1 MKKICVLCGKEF
13 DAVGRNASRRKYCD
27 NIHYVK
33 CQYCG
38 KEFIVEDPAN
48 GIPKTCS
55 KECANKL
62 KIKKMQETMQ
72 DKYGIT
78 NPSQNS
84 EMLKRAASSRKSVS
98 AQTVSKYKI
107 TMLSKYG
114 TDSPIK
120 VPEIRQQIENTN
132 LQKYGEINPAKSDI
146 IRQKISISLQSEESQ
161 FQYKETSLSHFG
173 TERPAQNE
181 VIKNKMKETCER
193 KYGTEWATQNSEVQ
207 KKISESMRKVYSEN
221 PEISKKII
229 ESVNTTCKLKYG
241 VDWPCQLSQCREAA
255 NSIISSRN
263 KEIAEKIESL
273 GLTVELE
280 KHIGK
285 YSFDLCIE
293 SIKTLIE
300 INPTYTHNA
309 VGNHWNPN
317 GLDSKYHKNKSE
329 AAKKHGYR
337 CIHVFDWDDENKI
350 INLLQPKTSTGAR
363 KCEIGLVF
371 EDDCDAFLDKFHL
384 QNTCKGQVVRLGLFY
399 QDQLVQ
405 VMTFGK
411 PRYNKNYEWELL
423 RLCSDSKHLISG
435 GAERLFKYFVNTFNP
450 QSIISYCDLSKFTG
464 SVYYKLGMTHLRNT
478 APTKVWSKWDS
489 KITDSLLRQR
499 GYDQLFG
506 TDYGKG
512 TSNEALMLE
521 HGWFPVY
528 DCGQAV
534 YEWKGTVDDKTNL

>member
-300 INPTYTHNA
+300 INP
-309 VGNHWNPN
+309 
-317 GLDSKYHKNKSE
+317 
-329 AAKKHGYR
+329 
-337 CIHVFDWDDENKI
+337 
-350 INLLQPKTSTGAR
+350 ST
-363 KCEIGLVF
+363 E
-371 EDDCDAFLDKFHL
+371 ES
-384 QNTCKGQVVRLGLFY
+384 
-399 QDQLVQ
+399 
-405 VMTFGK
+405 
-411 PRYNKNYEWELL
+411 
-423 RLCSDSKHLISG
+423 CS
-435 GAERLFKYFVNTFNP
+435 
-450 QSIISYCDLSKFTG
+450 
-464 SVYYKLGMTHLRNT
+464 T
-478 APTKVWSKWDS
+478 ATW
-489 KITDSLLRQR
+489 
-499 GYDQLFG
+499 
-506 TDYGKG
+506 
-512 TSNEALMLE
+512 
-521 HGWFPVY
+521 
-528 DCGQAV
+528 
-534 YEWKGTVDDKTNL
+534 

>member
-13 DAVGRNASRRKYCD
+13 EAVGRNASRRKYCD
-27 NIHYVK
+27 NMHYAK

-38 KEFIVEDPAN
+38 KEFVVDDPAN
-48 GIPKTCS
+48 SIPKTCS

-72 DKYGIT
+72 DKYGII
-78 NPSQNS
+78 NSSQNPK
-84 EMLKRAASSRKSVS
+84 MLKRAVASRKSISTQSVL
-98 AQTVSKYKI
+98 KYKN

-114 TDSPIK
+114 VDSPIK
-120 VPEIRQQIENTN
+120 VPEIRKQIEDTN
-132 LQKYGEINPAKSDI
+132 LQKYGNINPAKNSEI
-146 IRQKISISLQSEESQ
+146 KHKISKSLKSEEVQ
-161 FQYKETSLSHFG
+161 NKYRETSLSHFG
-173 TERPAQNE
+173 TEWPAQNE
-181 VIKNKMKETCER
+181 VIKNKMKETCEK
-193 KYGTEWATQNSEVQ
+193 KYGTEWATQNPEVQ
-207 KKISESMRKVYSEN
+207 KKISNTVRKVYSEN

-241 VDWPCQLSQCREAA
+241 VDWPCQLSQCREAT

-280 KHIGK
+280 KHLGK
-285 YSFDLCIE
+285 YSFDICIE

-300 INPTYTHNA
+300 IDPTYTHNA

-337 CIHVFDWDDENKI
+337 CIHVFDWDDESKI

-423 RLCSDSKHLISG
+423 RLCSDSKYLISG
-435 GAERLFKYFVNTFNP
+435 GAERLFKYFVNTFTP

-464 SVYYKLGMTHLRNT
+464 SVYYKLGMIHLRNT

-521 HGWFPVY
+521 HGWLPVY

-534 YEWKGTVDDKTNL
+534 YEWKGIGR

>member
-1 MKKICVLCGKEF
+1 MKKICVLCGREF
-13 DAVGRNASRRKYCD
+13 DAVGRNASRRKYCG

-33 CQYCG
+33 CQYCD
-38 KEFIVEDPAN
+38 KEFVVDDPAN

-62 KIKKMQETMQ
+62 KIKNMQETMQ

-84 EMLKRAASSRKSVS
+84 EMLKRAASSRKSVL
-98 AQTVSKYKI
+98 AQTVSKYKN

-132 LQKYGEINPAKSDI
+132 LQKYGEINPAKSDV

-161 FQYKETSLSHFG
+161 SQYKETSLSHFG

-181 VIKNKMKETCER
+181 VIKNRMKETCER
-193 KYGTEWATQNSEVQ
+193 KYGTEWAAQNSEVQ
-207 KKISESMRKVYSEN
+207 KKISESMRKVYLEN

-241 VDWPCQLSQCREAA
+241 VDWPCQLSQCREAT

-263 KEIAEKIESL
+263 KGIAEKIESL

-280 KHIGK
+280 KHLEK
-285 YSFDLCIE
+285 YSFDICIE

-300 INPTYTHNA
+300 VNPTYTHNA
-309 VGNHWNPN
+309 IGNHWNPN
-317 GLDSKYHKNKSE
+317 GLDSKYHKNKSDV
-329 AAKKHGYR
+329 AKKHGYR
-337 CIHVFDWDDENKI
+337 CIHVFDWDDMEKI
-350 INLLQPKTSTGAR
+350 INLLQHRTSIGAR
-363 KCEIGLVF
+363 KCKTGLVF
-371 EDDCDAFLDKFHL
+371 EDDCDLFLDRFHL
-384 QNTCKGQVVRLGLFY
+384 QNTCKGQIVKLGLFY

-405 VMTFGK
+405 IMTFGK

-423 RLCSDSKHLISG
+423 RLCSDSKYKISG
-435 GAERLFKYFVNTFNP
+435 GAERLFKYFVNTFTP
-450 QSIISYCDLSKFTG
+450 QSIISYCDLAKFTG
-464 SVYYKLGMTHLRNT
+464 DVYYRLGMTHLQNP
-478 APTKVWSKWDS
+478 AGKAHYFSGGMKGG
-489 KITDSLLRQR
+489 ILLDL
-499 GYDQLFG
+499 G
-506 TDYGKG
+506 
-512 TSNEALMLE
+512 
-521 HGWFPVY
+521 VY
-528 DCGQAV
+528 SMI
-534 YEWKGTVDDKTNL
+534 